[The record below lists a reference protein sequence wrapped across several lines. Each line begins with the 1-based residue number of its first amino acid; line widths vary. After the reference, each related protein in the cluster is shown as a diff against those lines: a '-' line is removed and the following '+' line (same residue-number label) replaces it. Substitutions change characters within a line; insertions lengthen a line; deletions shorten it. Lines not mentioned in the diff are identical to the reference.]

1 MYTHKNDTDLQKF
14 IEDTYSQDKKLIT
27 KSFDEIDIEL
37 YEINEKLKA
46 NEIKINEDN
55 NCDRL
60 ISGLISEDDIKA
72 EIDYKLNSL
81 DNNIQGK
88 IEYYNN
94 NNKTEHKKLKKLVKL
109 AVLSKFI

>member
-37 YEINEKLKA
+37 YEINEKLRAK
-46 NEIKINEDN
+46 EIKINEDN
-55 NCDRL
+55 NC
-60 ISGLISEDDIKA
+60 SMLISEDDIKA